1 MRQWTR
7 TQSQSRDRKKPRGP
21 TRPVEPCTEGRVQP
35 IENRAEQHYSGQ
47 SSSSRRGTETDAYA
61 SARHDYDADQCPA
74 IFTGLPP
81 SKLGTGSLT
90 AACQFTFI
98 GGRRASVHLCC
109 LSHPAKTLVPVFGC
123 CLGTEEGQLVEQ
135 QYEEVTFSLS
145 IWNPLRSYCAR
156 SSFVGTS
163 GNIFWLNAG
172 GKGAED
178 TDWGRRKRR
187 TVKIYRVLVNRLP
200 HWKTS
205 WPISHGIWKATLVNE
220 GLWGTVH
227 PCSQGLLNE
236 KSLKSVPDR
245 EAAVIQVY
253 ATGRFSTVFF
263 LISCYKTEVWSKMH
277 LSFLPGIY

>member
-61 SARHDYDADQCPA
+61 SARHDYDAAQCPA

-98 GGRRASVHLCC
+98 GGRCASVRLCC

-156 SSFVGTS
+156 SSFIGTS
-163 GNIFWLNAG
+163 GNIFLLNAG
-172 GKGAED
+172 G
-178 TDWGRRKRR
+178 
-187 TVKIYRVLVNRLP
+187 
-200 HWKTS
+200 
-205 WPISHGIWKATLVNE
+205 
-220 GLWGTVH
+220 
-227 PCSQGLLNE
+227 
-236 KSLKSVPDR
+236 
-245 EAAVIQVY
+245 
-253 ATGRFSTVFF
+253 
-263 LISCYKTEVWSKMH
+263 
-277 LSFLPGIY
+277 

>member
-1 MRQWTR
+1 MHGGTSSANRKPRRAALFRAVVQ
-7 TQSQSRDRKKPRGP
+7 QSERDRDRCICQCQ
-21 TRPVEPCTEGRVQP
+21 TRLWRWPV
-35 IENRAEQHYSGQ
+35 SGNIHWSLTIQ
-47 SSSSRRGTETDAYA
+47 IRYWLID
-61 SARHDYDADQCPA
+61 
-74 IFTGLPP
+74 
-81 SKLGTGSLT
+81 GSLS
-90 AACQFTFI
+90 I
-98 GGRRASVHLCC
+98 YIHWGRRVSVHLCC

-205 WPISHGIWKATLVNE
+205 WPRWLTWHMKGYT
-220 GLWGTVH
+220 
-227 PCSQGLLNE
+227 C
-236 KSLKSVPDR
+236 
-245 EAAVIQVY
+245 
-253 ATGRFSTVFF
+253 
-263 LISCYKTEVWSKMH
+263 
-277 LSFLPGIY
+277 